1 MFEEGLVGR
10 VVSRLFDVSIVRCFD
25 SSMFRRF
32 DVSVVRKIE
41 LSNNPIIETMKIKQI
56 LSILEEM
63 APLAYAEDF
72 DNVGLLLG
80 NQENEATG
88 ILVCHDA
95 LESVIDEAIAK
106 KCNLVVCFH
115 PIIFSGLKKIT
126 GKNYVE
132 RTVVKAIKNDIA
144 IYAVHTALDNH
155 KNGVNKIFS
164 DALGLINT
172 KILVPKQNFIQKLV
186 TYTIPE
192 NVEKVRNA
200 LFEVGAGKIG
210 NYDDCSF
217 SSQGIGTYM
226 GNENSNPEIGER
238 FEFVEAQEIKIEVT
252 FEKHLQSKILKT
264 LFSNHVYEEVAY
276 EIYGMQN
283 THQNIGLGMIGE
295 LEKPMSETDFL
306 AMVKTKMQCGGIRHS
321 EFLNKP
327 IQKVAV
333 LGGSGSFAIKNAIQS
348 GADVF
353 LTADLKYH
361 NFYEA
366 ENQLLL
372 ADIGHYESERFTK
385 NYIVDFLKEKITNFA
400 VVLSEENTNP
410 VKYL

>member
-1 MFEEGLVGR
+1 
-10 VVSRLFDVSIVRCFD
+10 
-25 SSMFRRF
+25 
-32 DVSVVRKIE
+32 
-41 LSNNPIIETMKIKQI
+41 MKIKEI
-56 LSILEEM
+56 ITVLEEM

-80 NQENEATG
+80 NQEDEATG
-88 ILVCHDA
+88 VLVCHDA
-95 LESVIDEAIAK
+95 LESVIEEAIAK
-106 KCNLVVCFH
+106 NCNLVVCFH
-115 PIIFSGLKKIT
+115 PILFSGIKKIT

-132 RTVVKAIKNDIA
+132 RSVLKAIKNDIA

-155 KNGVNKIFS
+155 KNGVNKIFC

-172 KILVPKQNFIQKLV
+172 KILVPKPNFIQKLV

-192 NVEKVRNA
+192 NVEQVRNA
-200 LFEVGAGKIG
+200 LFNAGVGKIG

-217 SSQGIGTYM
+217 TSQGIGTYM

-252 FEKHLQSKILKT
+252 FEKHLQNKILKA
-264 LFSNHVYEEVAY
+264 LLKNHVYEEVAY
-276 EIYGMQN
+276 EIYDLKN
-283 THQNIGLGMIGE
+283 THQNIGLGMVGE
-295 LEKPMSETDFL
+295 LEKPLSEIEFL
-306 AMVKTKMQCGGIRHS
+306 QLVKTKMQCGGIRHS
-321 EFLNKP
+321 TLLGKS
-327 IQKVAV
+327 IKKVAV
-333 LGGSGSFAIKNAIQS
+333 LGGSGSFAIKNAIQA

-366 ENQLLL
+366 ENQMVL
-372 ADIGHYESERFTK
+372 ADIGHFESERYTK
-385 NYIVDFLKEKITNFA
+385 NYIVDYLKEKITNFA
-400 VVLSEENTNP
+400 FVLSEENTNQ